1 MVFIYDAAS
10 LIPHRLV
17 YLWVVLSRRGVA
29 INKSLISNLIA
40 AVMVVA
46 GLYTPEPYRIYLL
59 NTGLFALSG
68 GITNW
73 LAVHMLFE
81 RVPGFYGSGVIPLRF
96 EEFKL
101 GIRKLVMGQ
110 FFQQAD
116 LESFFHGTGDTS
128 EKLAYQLRQA
138 IGELDLEQAFESL
151 LDIIM
156 GSSFAGMLG
165 MLGGRD
171 AFRSLRTPFT
181 EKMRDFLQ
189 EQFSEAEFKDQIRSA
204 LKSALDE
211 DAIRGKLEEL
221 IDQRLGEMSPQMVKE
236 IVQDMIR
243 KHLGW
248 LVVWGCVLG
257 GAIGLVVTVVA
268 SL

>member
-1 MVFIYDAAS
+1 
-10 LIPHRLV
+10 
-17 YLWVVLSRRGVA
+17 VLGSRGVV
-29 INKSLISNLIA
+29 INKSLVSNLIA
-40 AVMVVA
+40 AALVVA
-46 GLYTPEPYRIYLL
+46 GLISPEPYRVYVL

-101 GIRKLVMGQ
+101 GIRALVMDQ
-110 FFQQAD
+110 FVRQAD
-116 LESFFHGTGDTS
+116 LESFFHGSGDTS
-128 EKLAYQLRQA
+128 DKVAQQLKQA
-138 IGELDLEQAFESL
+138 VANLDLEQAFESL

-156 GSSFAGMLG
+156 GSSFGGMLG

-171 AFRSLRTPFT
+171 ALSSLRTPFT
-181 EKMRDFLQ
+181 EKMQEFFE
-189 EQFSEAEFKDQIRSA
+189 EQFSQSEFRDQVESA
-204 LKSALDE
+204 LKSALDD
-211 DAIRGKLEEL
+211 DAIRSNLESL
-221 IDQRLGEMSPQMVKE
+221 IDQRLSQMTPQKVKE
-236 IVQDMIR
+236 ILQTMIR

-257 GAIGLVVTVVA
+257 GVIGLGVTAVTNF
-268 SL
+268 

>member
-1 MVFIYDAAS
+1 MV
-10 LIPHRLV
+10 
-17 YLWVVLSRRGVA
+17 
-29 INKSLISNLIA
+29 INKSLLSNLMA
-40 AVMVVA
+40 AALVVA
-46 GLYTPEPYRIYLL
+46 GLNSPEPYRLYVL

-101 GIRKLVMGQ
+101 GIRALVMEQ
-110 FFQQAD
+110 FFRHAD
-116 LESFFHGTGDTS
+116 LESFFHGSGDTS
-128 EKLAYQLRQA
+128 EKVAHQLKQA
-138 IGELDLEQAFESL
+138 IAKVDLEQAFESL

-156 GSSFAGMLG
+156 ESSFSGMLG

-171 AFRSLRTPFT
+171 GLNSLRTPFT
-181 EKMRDFLQ
+181 EKMHEFFQ
-189 EQFSEAEFKDQIRSA
+189 KQFSQSEFKGQVESA
-204 LKSALDE
+204 LKSALNE
-211 DAIRGKLEEL
+211 DAIRSKLESL
-221 IDQRLGEMSPQMVKE
+221 IDQRLSQMTPQMVKE
-236 IVQDMIR
+236 IMQTMIR

-257 GAIGLVVTVVA
+257 GAIGLVVTAVTNF
-268 SL
+268 